1 MGADELF
8 SNKPRERR
16 SLPSDLRERIPPELL
31 ADDRRALGRDAL
43 GRRKLLKPRG
53 QERLDGRRNGD
64 LPVAVAAALRD
75 EGEHLLDEQWV
86 SLGRRRDSLSQIF
99 REVSSHEQ
107 VVDQRLGVG
116 LGQRLEQDR
125 RRVVLATAPTR
136 TCVQEV
142 RPRDAQEE
150 DGCITAPVGD
160 VVDEVEKRRLCPVQ
174 VVENEDQWTAL
185 GE

>member
-1 MGADELF
+1 G
-8 SNKPRERR
+8 
-16 SLPSDLRERIPPELL
+16 
-31 ADDRRALGRDAL
+31 
-43 GRRKLLKPRG
+43 
-53 QERLDGRRNGD
+53 RNGD
-64 LPVAVAAALRD
+64 LAVAVARALRD
-75 EGEHLLDEQWV
+75 ESEHLLDEERV
-86 SLGRRRDSLSQIF
+86 SLGRRRDPLSELF
-99 REVSSHEQ
+99 GKVSAGEQ

-116 LGQRLEQDR
+116 LGERLEQDR